1 MFQVNKETTFIL
13 IFIKYVAMFI
23 IFSNIIF
30 NEYFLININQKL
42 AIEIDNEFKENLYE
56 ADISFNKYQTNLK
69 PIAFYYPEYNNISFM
84 KYFNKN
90 ENTYPNNNDEIELLI
105 KVQTKLAKNHGIF
118 GFAIY
123 FDLSKLNYYKNIINI
138 FSNKA
143 IIPFFLI
150 WKNDEITNT
159 TNEIIENLVNN
170 LKQYIMSDNYIKIGK
185 KPVISISNPSKISNI
200 KNVISI
206 MRKKAKLNKIGK
218 IFIFYPFI
226 GNFTANKFL
235 TDFDAT
241 YDFSKVD
248 LIEHTMIKGN
258 ILYYSGIVYKNLI
271 LNELN
276 FNFSLYRSCFL
287 NYENFDDYN
296 PEKFYISNNLIFNW
310 TISNYEQNKGILF
323 INSWNNY
330 KDGKYLEPDEIYGY
344 ASINS
349 FSKSLFNL
357 PFRQNNS
364 LSINTDNKITI
375 AIQAHVFYE
384 DLMMEIIN
392 RLNLIKFKYDLFIS
406 TISKEKKEFIKKC
419 LLNSNA
425 GKYEIKV
432 LDNIGRDVF
441 PFISQMKKKYKN
453 YKYICH
459 IHTKKSNHNTL
470 LGKNWRNYIYS
481 NLFGS
486 QSILSEILFDFEKN
500 PELGFIFPEIYY
512 DLKKDIHGFDKS
524 DFFLNKPNKKYMNL
538 ILKKISKMIKVGEKI
553 DFPSGNMFWAKTKAI
568 YQIFNIRLKYPKE
581 LNQTNETIMHGIE
594 RIWLYLVKLNGYY
607 YKTIFKHF

>member
-56 ADISFNKYQTNLK
+56 ADISFNKHQTNLK

>member
-1 MFQVNKETTFIL
+1 M
-13 IFIKYVAMFI
+13 
-23 IFSNIIF
+23 
-30 NEYFLININQKL
+30 
-42 AIEIDNEFKENLYE
+42 
-56 ADISFNKYQTNLK
+56 
-69 PIAFYYPEYNNISFM
+69 
-84 KYFNKN
+84 
-90 ENTYPNNNDEIELLI
+90 
-105 KVQTKLAKNHGIF
+105 
-118 GFAIY
+118 
-123 FDLSKLNYYKNIINI
+123 
-138 FSNKA
+138 
-143 IIPFFLI
+143 
-150 WKNDEITNT
+150 
-159 TNEIIENLVNN
+159 
-170 LKQYIMSDNYIKIGK
+170 
-185 KPVISISNPSKISNI
+185 
-200 KNVISI
+200 
-206 MRKKAKLNKIGK
+206 
-218 IFIFYPFI
+218 
-226 GNFTANKFL
+226 
-235 TDFDAT
+235 
-241 YDFSKVD
+241 
-248 LIEHTMIKGN
+248 
-258 ILYYSGIVYKNLI
+258 
-271 LNELN
+271 
-276 FNFSLYRSCFL
+276 
-287 NYENFDDYN
+287 
-296 PEKFYISNNLIFNW
+296 
-310 TISNYEQNKGILF
+310 
-323 INSWNNY
+323 
-330 KDGKYLEPDEIYGY
+330 EPDEIYGY

>member
-1 MFQVNKETTFIL
+1 
-13 IFIKYVAMFI
+13 
-23 IFSNIIF
+23 
-30 NEYFLININQKL
+30 
-42 AIEIDNEFKENLYE
+42 
-56 ADISFNKYQTNLK
+56 
-69 PIAFYYPEYNNISFM
+69 
-84 KYFNKN
+84 
-90 ENTYPNNNDEIELLI
+90 
-105 KVQTKLAKNHGIF
+105 
-118 GFAIY
+118 
-123 FDLSKLNYYKNIINI
+123 
-138 FSNKA
+138 
-143 IIPFFLI
+143 
-150 WKNDEITNT
+150 
-159 TNEIIENLVNN
+159 
-170 LKQYIMSDNYIKIGK
+170 MSDNYIKIGK

-453 YKYICH
+453 YK
-459 IHTKKSNHNTL
+459 
-470 LGKNWRNYIYS
+470 
-481 NLFGS
+481 
-486 QSILSEILFDFEKN
+486 
-500 PELGFIFPEIYY
+500 
-512 DLKKDIHGFDKS
+512 
-524 DFFLNKPNKKYMNL
+524 
-538 ILKKISKMIKVGEKI
+538 
-553 DFPSGNMFWAKTKAI
+553 
-568 YQIFNIRLKYPKE
+568 
-581 LNQTNETIMHGIE
+581 
-594 RIWLYLVKLNGYY
+594 
-607 YKTIFKHF
+607 

>member
-1 MFQVNKETTFIL
+1 
-13 IFIKYVAMFI
+13 
-23 IFSNIIF
+23 
-30 NEYFLININQKL
+30 
-42 AIEIDNEFKENLYE
+42 
-56 ADISFNKYQTNLK
+56 
-69 PIAFYYPEYNNISFM
+69 
-84 KYFNKN
+84 
-90 ENTYPNNNDEIELLI
+90 
-105 KVQTKLAKNHGIF
+105 
-118 GFAIY
+118 
-123 FDLSKLNYYKNIINI
+123 
-138 FSNKA
+138 
-143 IIPFFLI
+143 
-150 WKNDEITNT
+150 
-159 TNEIIENLVNN
+159 
-170 LKQYIMSDNYIKIGK
+170 MSDNYIKIGK

-607 YKTIFKHF
+607 YKTIFKHY